1 MPRARPRPAP
11 DCLHG
16 ATCECYKVTTG
27 TEQTLEELD
36 FARSAC
42 AAAQAGD
49 MARLTK
55 VLDRQPQQ
63 VQGTG
68 VQYNTL
74 LQWRISPCVHQ
85 LSGLR
90 TPGARGHCHGCVFPK
105 HAANTVLAALDT
117 MDLVAAE
124 CPSPVVDLPSS
135 RPC

>member
-1 MPRARPRPAP
+1 M
-11 DCLHG
+11 
-16 ATCECYKVTTG
+16 TTG

-68 VQYNTL
+68 VHHQYIIAMAL
-74 LQWRISPCVHQ
+74 
-85 LSGLR
+85 
-90 TPGARGHCHGCVFPK
+90 ARACTGW
-105 HAANTVLAALDT
+105 
-117 MDLVAAE
+117 
-124 CPSPVVDLPSS
+124 
-135 RPC
+135 